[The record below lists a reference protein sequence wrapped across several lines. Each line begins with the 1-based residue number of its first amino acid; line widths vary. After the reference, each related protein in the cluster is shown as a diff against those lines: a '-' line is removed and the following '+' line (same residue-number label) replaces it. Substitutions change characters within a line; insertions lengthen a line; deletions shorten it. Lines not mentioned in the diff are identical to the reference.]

1 MPAVN
6 PVRLRFQ
13 IEDLITSFSMP
24 QKFHRQLTDMFGL
37 YANRVLKFGDSSQP
51 QPFIPMYHLPD
62 PVMRQLKL
70 DLKPRIIEDPESSFK
85 LADELWQDD
94 FFEVRQ
100 LAIFFLDS
108 IPVKDP
114 EPILKRLK
122 DWVVPE
128 LDQILTTELLS
139 IGLHNLQSKFSRA
152 WETFIETF
160 LSNDNPKMVALG
172 LEGLQESLKS
182 PAFDNLPAIYRMV
195 SPVIRNPHP
204 LFFNALLNMME
215 ALVSES
221 PKETAYF
228 IRQAMAVSDSPG
240 TERIIKQSLQFF
252 PKEMQQELKLTLK
265 K

>member
-1 MPAVN
+1 MTAVN

-13 IEDLITSFSMP
+13 IEELITSFTMP
-24 QKFHRQLTDMFGL
+24 QKFHRQLTDMFGF

-70 DLKPRIIEDPESSFK
+70 DLNSHITEDPKSSFK

-100 LAIFFLDS
+100 LAIYILDS
-108 IPVKDP
+108 IPVNDP

-122 DWVVPE
+122 DWLVPE

-139 IGLHNLQSKFSRA
+139 IGLRNLHSQFSQA

-160 LSNDNPKMVALG
+160 LSNENPKMVALG
-172 LEGLQESLKS
+172 LEGLQSSLKN
-182 PAFDNLPAIYRMV
+182 PAFDNLPAVYRMV
-195 SPVIRNPHP
+195 SPLIRNPHP

-215 ALVSES
+215 ALVNES

-240 TERIIKQSLQFF
+240 TERIIKNCLQYF
-252 PKEMQQELKLTLK
+252 PKEIQQELKLAIK